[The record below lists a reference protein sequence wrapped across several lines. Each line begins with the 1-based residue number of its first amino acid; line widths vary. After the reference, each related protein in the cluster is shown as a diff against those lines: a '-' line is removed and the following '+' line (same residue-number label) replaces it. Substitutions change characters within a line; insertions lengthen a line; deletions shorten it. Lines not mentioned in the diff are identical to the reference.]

1 MTGPHEHID
10 PELRY
15 VLDLSD
21 RERLHFIDRSTL
33 LRYPAAD
40 DIFKQLTRLLE
51 MPKRARMDNLLI
63 VSESNNGK
71 TTLARQFQER
81 HGRAFVNTDNESVK
95 PIIIVESPPV
105 ADEKSLHL
113 SILKRFR
120 APHRKTAPAAE
131 LRYQAVHLLRQCRTR
146 MLIIDEF
153 HSLLTGS
160 GRNQSVVMN
169 TIKFLCNELQIP
181 IVAVGTREAVQ
192 VLHTDAQ
199 HISRFDVA
207 ILPLWRLDP
216 DFQRLLVGFEQ
227 ILPLKQP
234 SHLYLKEMAQE
245 LHAASRGNLG
255 DLSKILVKCARKA
268 IETGDEHISV
278 ELVESVHESDLRVAS
293 GGAGRKS

>member
-1 MTGPHEHID
+1 MEAYEHID

-21 RERLHFIDRSTL
+21 RERLHFLDRPTL

-40 DIFKQLTRLLE
+40 DIFKQLLRLLE

-71 TTLARQFQER
+71 TTLVSQFQKR
-81 HGRAFVNTDNESVK
+81 HGEPFVNHDNEAIK
-95 PIIIVESPPV
+95 PIVIAESPPA

-120 APHRKTAPAAE
+120 APFRKTAPAAE
-131 LRYQAVHLLRQCRTR
+131 LRYQAIHLLRQCRAR

-153 HSLLTGS
+153 HSLLAGT

-169 TIKFLCNELQIP
+169 TIKLLCNELQIP
-181 IVAVGTREAVQ
+181 IVAVGTHEAVQ
-192 VLHTDAQ
+192 VLQTDTQ
-199 HISRFDVA
+199 HVSRFDVA
-207 ILPLWRLDP
+207 RLPLWQLDR

-227 ILPLKQP
+227 ILPLKRP
-234 SHLYLKEMAQE
+234 SSLYRKEMAQM
-245 LHAASRGNLG
+245 LHTVSGGNLG
-255 DLSKILVKCARKA
+255 DLRKLLVNCAREA
-268 IETGDEHISV
+268 IETGAEHIGIERV
-278 ELVESVHESDLRVAS
+278 EKMHARAVAS
-293 GGAGRKS
+293 RGAGKKR

>member
-1 MTGPHEHID
+1 MTAAHEHID

-21 RERLHFIDRSTL
+21 RERLHFIDRPTL

-81 HGRAFVNTDNESVK
+81 HGQAFVNTDNESVK
-95 PIIIVESPPV
+95 PIVIVESPPV

-131 LRYQAVHLLRQCRTR
+131 LRYQALHLLRQCRTR

-181 IVAVGTREAVQ
+181 IVAVGTHEAVQ

-199 HISRFDVA
+199 HISRFDIA
-207 ILPLWRLDP
+207 TLPLWKLDR

-234 SHLYLKEMAQE
+234 SHLYRKETAQE

-255 DLSKILVKCARKA
+255 DLRKILVKCARKA
-268 IETGDEHISV
+268 IETGAEHISA
-278 ELVESVHESDLRVAS
+278 ELVESAHESDLRVAS
-293 GGAGRKS
+293 GGGGRKS